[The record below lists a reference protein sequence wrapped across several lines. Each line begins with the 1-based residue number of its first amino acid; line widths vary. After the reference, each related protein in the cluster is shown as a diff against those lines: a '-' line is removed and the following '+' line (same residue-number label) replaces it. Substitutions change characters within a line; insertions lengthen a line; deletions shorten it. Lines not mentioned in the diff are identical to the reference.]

1 MESEVFKLVATQGI
15 FATLFLYLLFYIL
28 KENSKREQKYQSI
41 IDKLTRYL
49 PSIQDNIKKIDNKIK

>member
-49 PSIQDNIKKIDNKIK
+49 PAIQDNIKKIDNKIK